1 MMLALRDAGMAG
13 LWLMV
18 TWLVVW
24 SALRLCKLAFP
35 DQRFSADILVTLVLT
50 IGCIHFSLV
59 SMGAA
64 RLFYTWAV
72 WPVAMLLAGLL
83 WFAARRV
90 KGRFSVRPTD
100 TRRPGQCDRSDRLGF
115 VGSSTTGQVGKRGGW
130 ALWALAIW
138 WIATSAY
145 AGHVIGN
152 GLLAFPEDWDTL
164 MYHLPFIDFWIQSGS
179 LTTTHSAR
187 WSTPATG
194 ELIGAWFV
202 LPFSGDFLAPLTNVP
217 IFILLASG
225 VVELTRRLGLL
236 GIWPHLVAVAC
247 LATHVTFRQSV
258 DVSNDVAVA
267 AFFLGG
273 LAFALRYFQSGRLAD
288 ACLFGICFG
297 LLCGV
302 KYFALGYAAVL
313 LGMWGLLCM
322 FRSSQAWFGRSA
334 EFGEHR
340 IADRWRETLVPQM
353 TAAALALLFGG
364 YWYLRNWW
372 MTGYPLYPKGSP
384 DMSERILYEDL
395 SKTTILGN
403 GDPAISDL
411 LIEAVWKMAGPLH
424 LAAMATIPA
433 IIISTTWMLLFAFR
447 NRMVDER
454 QAVEFRNGFL
464 RTVFVAGVIGCGCV
478 WVITPMLVEDQP
490 GTLNHLRWGYGPVR
504 YGLTFLSMS
513 LVAMFVVGQGLV
525 QKFSSRADTIIALAV
540 GGIVVLQVWML
551 ATRVVRF
558 DLIAAGLIGA
568 NVGLASLLI
577 RVVSTRLPRF
587 EVAKIVLAFTLI
599 PGSVFFLSLRWNEG
613 FDDHFNRY
621 DNTNAYS
628 YLRLTSH
635 RIIVLSNRVY
645 PFFGSQRQNP
655 ILQPMLYYGTDAVA
669 ASCEAFGADLVATRV
684 DNHKILARYRASWDD
699 LAADPRFDEVE
710 TGSERLKLFRYFRD
724 SNDAKSDG
732 FAHAILSEQRK
743 RPRKPL
749 LARGLGW

>member
-1 MMLALRDAGMAG
+1 MAG

-18 TWLVVW
+18 TWLVAW
-24 SALRLCKLAFP
+24 SALRLCKQAFP
-35 DQRFSADILVTLVLT
+35 DHSLSADILVTTVLTVGIIHLSLVL
-50 IGCIHFSLV
+50 
-59 SMGAA
+59 MGAA
-64 RLFYTWAV
+64 GLLNAWAV
-72 WPVAMLLAGLL
+72 WPVAVLFAGLSRIVV
-83 WFAARRV
+83 RRV
-90 KGRFSVRPTD
+90 RERPAD
-100 TRRPGQCDRSDRLGF
+100 TRRRGQCDRSDELGF
-115 VGSSTTGQVGKRGGW
+115 VASSTTGQIAKPDGYAVW
-130 ALWALAIW
+130 TMVIW

-179 LTTTHSAR
+179 LTTMQSAR

-225 VVELTRRLGLL
+225 VVELTRRLGLSGL
-236 GIWPHLVAVAC
+236 WPHLVAIAC

-273 LAFALRYFQSGRLAD
+273 LAFTLRYLQSGRVAD

-313 LGMWGLLCM
+313 LGMWGLLCL
-322 FRSSQAWFGRSA
+322 FRLSQIWFRRST
-334 EFGEHR
+334 ESGEHR
-340 IADRWRETLVPQM
+340 IADRWREALVPQVM
-353 TAAALALLFGG
+353 AAALALLFGG

-395 SKTTILGN
+395 SNTTILGN
-403 GDPAISDL
+403 GDPAVPDL

-424 LAAMATIPA
+424 LAAMAAIPA
-433 IIISTTWMLLFAFR
+433 VMISASLMLLFAFR
-447 NRMVDER
+447 HRKIDEQR
-454 QAVEFRNGFL
+454 ATDFRS
-464 RTVFVAGVIGCGCV
+464 RSAQFVLIVGVIGCGCV

-513 LVAMFVVGQGLV
+513 LITMFVVGQGLV
-525 QKFSSRADTIIALAV
+525 RKLPVRANTIIALVV
-540 GGIVVLQVWML
+540 GGVVVLQVGML

-568 NVGLASLLI
+568 NFGLASLMI
-577 RVVSTRLPRF
+577 RVVSSRFRRF
-587 EVAKIVLAFTLI
+587 EVAKNVLALFLV
-599 PGSVFFLSLRWNEG
+599 PGAVFLFSQHWHEG
-613 FDDHFNRY
+613 FDEHFNRY
-621 DNTNAYS
+621 DNTNAHS
-628 YLRLTSH
+628 QLNDKSH

-645 PFFGSQRQNP
+645 PFFGSQRQNHV
-655 ILQPMLYYGTDAVA
+655 LQPMLYYGKDAVA
-669 ASCEAFGADLVATRV
+669 ASCEAFGADLVVTRV
-684 DNHKILARYRASWDD
+684 DNHKSLARYRASWDD
-699 LAADPRFDEVE
+699 LAADPRFDEIE
-710 TGSERLKLFRYFRD
+710 TGSERLKLFRYYADF
-724 SNDAKSDG
+724 NVAKSAE
-732 FAHAILSEQRK
+732 FSQTISSEQK
-743 RPRKPL
+743 R
-749 LARGLGW
+749 AN